1 MAQGG
6 NKWSFSRGTQVH
18 RGGRVQGQLG
28 LEAEILDC
36 GLRALPPCFAPGRG
50 AEGPECLVLVF
61 QKLIR

>member
-1 MAQGG
+1 M
-6 NKWSFSRGTQVH
+6 H
-18 RGGRVQGQLG
+18 RGGHVQGQLG

-36 GLRALPPCFAPGRG
+36 GLRALPPPFAPGRG